1 MARKKIH
8 GVLLLDKPVG
18 ISSNSAL
25 QQARW
30 LYQAEKAGHGGT
42 LDPFASGLLPV
53 LFGEAAK
60 FGRYYLD
67 GDKTYEATLAFG
79 YETDSG
85 DLTGTPTR
93 HAPVPNL
100 DCVDWAALCA
110 RFSGAQQQTPPAY
123 SALKIGGERAYD
135 LARRGETPEL
145 AARPITIHALHYLG
159 PDPAVADSARF
170 RVRCSKGTY
179 IRSLLQDLATALDS
193 AGHTAALRRLAVAQH
208 HDMTPLATLRD
219 WQENGDEAAMQRILL
234 PLDTCTA
241 HLPRLNIPAKANP
254 DGLDLF
260 DRLQLE
266 NVIAVCRQH
275 KTLAAAG
282 RALYHISREQRATA
296 NDSDRLRKYLHKF
309 GLTWADITASS

>member
-1 MARKKIH
+1 MAEFGLNEDRLSGMVTIPLDDPSQPQQRQSMARKKIH

-123 SALKIGGERAYD
+123 SALKIDGERAYD

-145 AARPITIHALHYLG
+145 AARPITIHELHYLG

-208 HDMTPLATLRD
+208 HDMTPLATCR
-219 WQENGDEAAMQRILL
+219 W
-234 PLDTCTA
+234 
-241 HLPRLNIPAKANP
+241 IPALP
-254 DGLDLF
+254 
-260 DRLQLE
+260 
-266 NVIAVCRQH
+266 
-275 KTLAAAG
+275 T
-282 RALYHISREQRATA
+282 SRV
-296 NDSDRLRKYLHKF
+296 
-309 GLTWADITASS
+309 LTFPPLNSASSGTATTSPAPTPAANTPSMPMVPSSASVSAKTTVSIPCVSVPYRP

>member
-145 AARPITIHALHYLG
+145 AARPITIHELHYLG

-179 IRSLLQDLATALDS
+179 IRSLLQDLAAALDS
-193 AGHTAALRRLAVAQH
+193 AGHTAVLRRLAVANH

-241 HLPRLNIPAKANP
+241 HLPRLDIPAAKQRFIRNGNDIACAN
-254 DGLDLF
+254 
-260 DRLQLE
+260 
-266 NVIAVCRQH
+266 
-275 KTLAAAG
+275 AG
-282 RALYHISREQRATA
+282 GEYALYADGTFIGVGLGK
-296 NDSDRLRKYLHKF
+296 DDRIYPVRLCALPPI
-309 GLTWADITASS
+309 G

>member
-100 DCVDWAALCA
+100 
-110 RFSGAQQQTPPAY
+110 
-123 SALKIGGERAYD
+123 
-135 LARRGETPEL
+135 
-145 AARPITIHALHYLG
+145 
-159 PDPAVADSARF
+159 
-170 RVRCSKGTY
+170 
-179 IRSLLQDLATALDS
+179 
-193 AGHTAALRRLAVAQH
+193 
-208 HDMTPLATLRD
+208 
-219 WQENGDEAAMQRILL
+219 
-234 PLDTCTA
+234 
-241 HLPRLNIPAKANP
+241 
-254 DGLDLF
+254 
-260 DRLQLE
+260 
-266 NVIAVCRQH
+266 
-275 KTLAAAG
+275 
-282 RALYHISREQRATA
+282 
-296 NDSDRLRKYLHKF
+296 RKR
-309 GLTWADITASS
+309 